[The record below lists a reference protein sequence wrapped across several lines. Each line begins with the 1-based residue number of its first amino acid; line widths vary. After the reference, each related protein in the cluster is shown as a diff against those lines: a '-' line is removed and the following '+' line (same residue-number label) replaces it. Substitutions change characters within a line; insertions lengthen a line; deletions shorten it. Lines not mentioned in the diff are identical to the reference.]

1 MKSMLMLLSTYT
13 KERARLPALY
23 THFNK
28 HTSMSKACCR
38 CICIFVEHNIRFAV
52 YIFHF
57 ILFSKIIHR
66 INGIMCHIESVHNL
80 ILAFIMEYLFIWEM
94 LSNNDDGKR
103 SPHIHTY
110 NINSSTHRQ
119 HRQMQRQKQSSS
131 SNGSSMWHQKQQ
143 KRQQT
148 EIAALTRNIV
158 DAKRILSR
166 FRSYSKQSF
175 GMLSSN
181 RHIKRNESK

>member
-1 MKSMLMLLSTYT
+1 MKSKLMLLSTYT
-13 KERARLPALY
+13 NERTSERASARLPALY

-94 LSNNDDGKR
+94 LSNNDDGKH

-110 NINSSTHRQ
+110 TSTVWHIDKCKDRSRAAATVIVVASKAAEATANRNSSTNEKYRWC
-119 HRQMQRQKQSSS
+119 KTDFIEVS
-131 SNGSSMWHQKQQ
+131 
-143 KRQQT
+143 
-148 EIAALTRNIV
+148 IV
-158 DAKRILSR
+158 
-166 FRSYSKQSF
+166 
-175 GMLSSN
+175 
-181 RHIKRNESK
+181 